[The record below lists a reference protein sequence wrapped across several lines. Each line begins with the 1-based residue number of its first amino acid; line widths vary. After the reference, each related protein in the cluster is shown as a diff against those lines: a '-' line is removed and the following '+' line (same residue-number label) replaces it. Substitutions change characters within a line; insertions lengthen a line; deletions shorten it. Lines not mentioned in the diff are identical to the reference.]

1 VGLGPEWRKDFD
13 PSRALSN
20 VHRLGL
26 PKLYMLK
33 FDVRLRHLA

>member
-20 VHRLGL
+20 AHRLGL
-26 PKLYMLK
+26 PKLYMLTL
-33 FDVRLRHLA
+33 DVRLRHLA